1 METAFDQQRAGAV
14 VAGLAEATIVAH
26 AHAGGMAGVGDDGGG
41 VAQRQRQVDV
51 ALFHAGQLQRHVGI
65 AHRVEV
71 QQPVAA
77 FHPGTD
83 LGRAAAFLVVRRGQ
97 LVLAPDAVHV
107 FVHEARGGVVGRVEA
122 VEGGQVAEGQRQA
135 APTRTQAGGQRV
147 LSAQAP
153 HSSLPWISAL
163 NITRLP
169 GTPES
174 KCHTRGVRIAG
185 ALGRQVRTGE
195 QEGTRTGRGGG
206 CGHEDSDEAG
216 DCIGK
221 KAACAAVSRPW
232 PPGVLP

>member
-1 METAFDQQRAGAV
+1 MRTPAAWPASAMM
-14 VAGLAEATIVAH
+14 VAGLPSASARSMLRCSMPVSCSGTSELLIEWKSSSQSLRSTQ
-26 AHAGGMAGVGDDGGG
+26 DGSG
-41 VAQRQRQVDV
+41 
-51 ALFHAGQLQRHVGI
+51 
-65 AHRVEV
+65 
-71 QQPVAA
+71 P
-77 FHPGTD
+77 
-83 LGRAAAFLVVRRGQ
+83 
-97 LVLAPDAVHV
+97 
-107 FVHEARGGVVGRVEA
+107 RGGVPGCSARTACPRSRRGSCLRPRSARGRSWTGRSGRRRPGCRRPA
-122 VEGGQVAEGQRQA
+122 SGCPA
-135 APTRTQAGGQRV
+135 RTQAGGQRV